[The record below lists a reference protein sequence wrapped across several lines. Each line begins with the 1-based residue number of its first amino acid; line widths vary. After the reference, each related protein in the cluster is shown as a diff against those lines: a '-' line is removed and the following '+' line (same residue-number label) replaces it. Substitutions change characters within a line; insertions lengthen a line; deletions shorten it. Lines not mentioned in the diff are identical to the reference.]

1 MNVYPMSDERR
12 ILVVDDDDETR
23 GAYVDYL
30 KEAGFSV
37 IEAVNGLDGLNKIN
51 ESRPDLVLTGII
63 MPQLDGF
70 GLVEALKKNISTA
83 TIPVVFLS
91 HLGRQE
97 DESRAKELGV
107 NDFIVR
113 DVTPLPEVVSRI
125 RAFFGSTEYLVAID
139 PTLYDGLKF
148 ARDMALPDN
157 YLCETGERYVLRIRL
172 TDTTRKHLSAE
183 IICA

>member
-1 MNVYPMSDERR
+1 MSEQRR

-23 GAYVDYL
+23 GAYVEYL

-37 IEAVNGLDGLNKIN
+37 DEAANGLEGLNRIHERK
-51 ESRPDLVLTGII
+51 PDLVLTGII

-70 GLVEALKKNISTA
+70 GLVEALKKNVTTA
-83 TIPVVFLS
+83 AIPIIFLS

-97 DESRAKELGV
+97 DQDRSRELGV

-113 DVTPLPEVVSRI
+113 DVTPLPEVASRI

-139 PTLYDGLKF
+139 PTLYDGVKF

-157 YLCETGERYVLRIRL
+157 YVCETGEGERYVLRIRL
-172 TDTTRKHLSAE
+172 TDSTRRRLSAE
-183 IICA
+183 VICA